1 VAIKCGEEYCGGNLK
16 HVSLGLSPQ
25 HHSTLWPESNP
36 KTSFSLIF
44 QSAETGSF
52 CILDKLKASVL
63 HDQLFEGLVNG
74 EWMIEPAGEVADI
87 SYAQDIVHQIGH
99 KLPYPEGVKIAQ
111 LHNVDPLF
119 KGFSAIYRQKGWVFV
134 NAASEINER
143 NYHIHLL
150 TVSLGLHTLYSN
162 TNSLAARSEQL
173 IFEALLPFEE
183 VESFFRNDIS
193 KIPDF
198 LASDIANFFKVPF
211 PMVLKRALLLKI
223 ITDEQYRSFM
233 TIIPAASSKPRELFL
248 SKDGSIDDLE
258 AQLFLGLGE

>member
-1 VAIKCGEEYCGGNLK
+1 LRWKFEACIFGALTSTSLYTMARKQPKNQLLLDFSVRGNR
-16 HVSLGLSPQ
+16 
-25 HHSTLWPESNP
+25 
-36 KTSFSLIF
+36 I
-44 QSAETGSF
+44 
-52 CILDKLKASVL
+52 VL
-63 HDQLFEGLVNG
+63 HLGQVESQRVADQLFEGLVNG